1 MAYEKIGGWAFLIG
15 VVISVLTGFAAA
27 PITAA
32 SSAVAGYITLALVLL
47 GLVVGFINIATKD
60 SNEFLIAAIAVILLS
75 SAKPNLEVIP
85 VIGVFVAHMVVNVSA
100 FVAPAALVV
109 GLKVIAL
116 LGKKP
121 AVKK

>member
-1 MAYEKIGGWAFLIG
+1 
-15 VVISVLTGFAAA
+15 
-27 PITAA
+27 
-32 SSAVAGYITLALVLL
+32 
-47 GLVVGFINIATKD
+47 
-60 SNEFLIAAIAVILLS
+60 
-75 SAKPNLEVIP
+75 VIP